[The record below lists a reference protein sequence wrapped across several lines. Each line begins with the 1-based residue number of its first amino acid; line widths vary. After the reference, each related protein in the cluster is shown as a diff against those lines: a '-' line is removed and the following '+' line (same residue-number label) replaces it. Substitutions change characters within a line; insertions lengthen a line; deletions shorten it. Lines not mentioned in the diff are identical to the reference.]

1 VSALPSA
8 IAAERPAEDGKPKVT
23 FRHAGDRFL
32 LVEYGEMVFDLQ
44 LNFRVLTANAVLRE
58 RGLEGLLD
66 TGPGLRSNL
75 IRYDPSLLEP
85 DRLIDELNAVEDE
98 VPAGGKL
105 EIPSRVI
112 HLPIAF
118 DDSRSGEAVERYM
131 RSVREDAP
139 NVEGSNNI
147 DYIVR
152 YNGLADR
159 EALYEEVLSTEW
171 WNAFT
176 GFFPGLPFMYP
187 LDPRYAVFAPKYN
200 PTRTWTAEGAVGLG
214 GPCVAIYPVESPGG
228 YQLFGRTL
236 PIYDLAG
243 NNAAFRPDPILVKPG
258 DRVKFHRVT
267 EEVLDAAWEEVRADR
282 YEYRLEE
289 DPFDVE
295 KWMRHCDEVADEADE
310 HRRRREAAAEGTPV
324 P

>member
-1 VSALPSA
+1 MSVAPSA
-8 IAAERPAEDGKPKVT
+8 IAAERAAVDGKPKVT

-32 LVEYGEMVFDLQ
+32 LVEYGEMEFDLL
-44 LNFRVLTANAVLRE
+44 LNFRVLTVDGVLRA
-58 RGLEGLLD
+58 RKLDGLVD

-75 IRYDPSLLEP
+75 IRFDPSRIDP
-85 DRLIDELNAVEDE
+85 ARLIAELEDAEDE
-98 VPAGGKL
+98 VPAGGEL

-118 DDSRSGEAVERYM
+118 DDARSREAVARYA

-139 NVEGSNNI
+139 NVEGGNNI

-152 YNGLADR
+152 YNGLEDR
-159 EALYEEVLSTEW
+159 EALYAEVLATEW

-243 NNAAFRPDPILVKPG
+243 RNGAFRPDPILIKPG
-258 DRVKFHRVT
+258 DRVQFHRV
-267 EEVLDAAWEEVRADR
+267 EESELEETFERVREDG
-282 YEYRLEE
+282 YEYRIED

-295 KWMRHCDEVADEADE
+295 QWMQHCEDVREEADE
-310 HRRRREAAAEGTPV
+310 HRRRREVASEGTPV

>member
-1 VSALPSA
+1 MSALPSA
-8 IAAERPAEDGKPKVT
+8 IAAERAAEDGKPKVT

-32 LVEYGEMVFDLQ
+32 LVEYGEMEFDLQ
-44 LNFRVLTANAVLRE
+44 LNFRVLTANAALQQ
-58 RGLEGLLD
+58 RGLDGLVD

-75 IRYDPSLLEP
+75 IRYDPALLEP
-85 DRLIDELNAVEDE
+85 GRLIDVLNAVEDE
-98 VPAGGKL
+98 VPAGGGLK
-105 EIPSRVI
+105 IPSRVI

-118 DDSRSGEAVERYM
+118 DDSKSREAVERYM
-131 RSVREDAP
+131 RSVRADAP
-139 NVEGSNNI
+139 NVEGANNV

-159 EALYEEVLSTEW
+159 EALYEEVLATEW

-243 NNAAFRPDPILVKPG
+243 RNAAFRPDPILIKPG
-258 DRVKFHRVT
+258 DRVTFHRVT
-267 EEVLDAAWEEVRADR
+267 EEELDAAREAVRADR
-282 YEYRLEE
+282 YEYRVEE

-295 KWMRHCDEVADEADE
+295 DWMRHCDDVAEEAGE
-310 HRRRREAAAEGTPV
+310 HRRRREVASEGTPV